1 MHQSTTRPI
10 IKFNLLRARVFV
22 FTRILN
28 AVSLTFEPTRNHGDH
43 ACNHRKPS
51 VQDGFQEHHNSSNS
65 AHPCG
70 SSSSACGEARRR
82 VACPGLAAP
91 ACISPSP
98 RFGSGAGRECE
109 PVGGIYGKTAL

>member
-10 IKFNLLRARVFV
+10 IKFNLLRARFFV

-70 SSSSACGEARRR
+70 SSSSACLVPRHETITWPARSATSLTLSAVSERPER
-82 VACPGLAAP
+82 TTNGDGNG
-91 ACISPSP
+91 
-98 RFGSGAGRECE
+98 GS
-109 PVGGIYGKTAL
+109 